1 LYYTTATKGTTRGKH
16 LPNYT
21 TLLELKVLPE
31 ANISQS
37 EMSANMNLQNI
48 LGKAPVQDEDMNLWE
63 EPVLDEE
70 SSVSSISTFAKNND
84 NGLLFVLTCT
94 NCFNENK
101 CLSMSEKSVPTH
113 GSMYVLIALESTL
126 LFPWV

>member
-1 LYYTTATKGTTRGKH
+1 
-16 LPNYT
+16 
-21 TLLELKVLPE
+21 
-31 ANISQS
+31 
-37 EMSANMNLQNI
+37 MNVNT
-48 LGKAPVQDEDMNLWE
+48 VQEED
-63 EPVLDEE
+63 E
-70 SSVSSISTFAKNND
+70 SSESSFNKNND

>member
-1 LYYTTATKGTTRGKH
+1 
-16 LPNYT
+16 
-21 TLLELKVLPE
+21 
-31 ANISQS
+31 
-37 EMSANMNLQNI
+37 MSANMNLQNI